1 MPGIEGLPSSAGIP
15 PIITTDDAFTP
26 GTGVTVLVVQGLL
39 AGEGGTG
46 HTVGLA
52 AMSGARSAGLPP
64 TITCVCFGNSATLP
78 AWQQVICALMLT
90 SGGNAF
96 PCADAPRSIA
106 SPISLWQPPTRVKLF
121 VLDTHTIYRRGLVAC
136 LEELDE
142 VELVSD
148 AESVRDAWEHPE
160 LFAADIVLVDPSLPG
175 GGDFVGA
182 VRETTGARVIVCS
195 SDDGQRA
202 VRAALQAG
210 AVGYLRKDELT
221 PKSLASAVKAAAN
234 GTGVVTPDLL
244 GHLLPRDDAAAPA
257 AVAKLTDREQQV
269 LSLIAA
275 GHPTREVAQ
284 ELCYSER
291 TVKNVLHD
299 VVTKLNARS
308 RSQAVAFAVREGLI

>member
-1 MPGIEGLPSSAGIP
+1 M
-15 PIITTDDAFTP
+15 
-26 GTGVTVLVVQGLL
+26 
-39 AGEGGTG
+39 
-46 HTVGLA
+46 
-52 AMSGARSAGLPP
+52 
-64 TITCVCFGNSATLP
+64 
-78 AWQQVICALMLT
+78 
-90 SGGNAF
+90 
-96 PCADAPRSIA
+96 
-106 SPISLWQPPTRVKLF
+106 KLF

-136 LEELDE
+136 LDLLED
-142 VELVSD
+142 VERVSD

-160 LFAADIVLVDPSLPG
+160 LFSSDLVLVDPALPG

-182 VRETTGARVIVCS
+182 VREATGARVIVCS
-195 SDDGQRA
+195 SDGGQEA
-202 VRAALQAG
+202 VLGALQAG

-221 PKSLASAVKAAAN
+221 PESLASAVKAAAS

-244 GHLLPRDDAAAPA
+244 EHLLTHLPRTAPRRGPVA
-257 AVAKLTDREQQV
+257 AKLTDREQQV
-269 LSLIAA
+269 LALIAA